1 MAQHPHLIIP
11 TTSDPRRFTSPSSG
25 PRERINLPARGRAE
39 HAQNLIARLEGLSPQ
54 VAARAEEQKALGLDA
69 GLGIYLMFESEPNF
83 PLKFESL
90 DLTREGIE
98 LCNVKTLADNRMQ
111 ATVFVPEG
119 KLEFFL
125 KKIAAYRDANTT
137 PRRPGGVA
145 RPKNQDL
152 VESISN
158 IQRAALEALW
168 TEETLPFPD
177 RNAPITWEV
186 WLRRDR
192 GVNHL
197 ARLRGYAEHFG
208 LTIGEQVVT
217 FIDRTVVL
225 VIGTAN
231 NLSRS
236 IDILGMIAEVRLP
249 KVTAAFFTEMT
260 TIEQQ
265 QWVDSSFPRPQR
277 PNHLGGLASP

>member
-1 MAQHPHLIIP
+1 
-11 TTSDPRRFTSPSSG
+11 
-25 PRERINLPARGRAE
+25 
-39 HAQNLIARLEGLSPQ
+39 
-54 VAARAEEQKALGLDA
+54 
-69 GLGIYLMFESEPNF
+69 
-83 PLKFESL
+83 
-90 DLTREGIE
+90 
-98 LCNVKTLADNRMQ
+98 
-111 ATVFVPEG
+111 
-119 KLEFFL
+119 
-125 KKIAAYRDANTT
+125 
-137 PRRPGGVA
+137 
-145 RPKNQDL
+145 L

-158 IQRAALEALW
+158 IQLAALEALW
-168 TEETLPFPD
+168 TEETFPFPD

-260 TIEQQ
+260 AIEQQ
-265 QWVDSSFPRPQR
+265 QWVDELAARIAPPAAGVPFVCLFDTGLNQLIHFLPKSSVPLTCILTNQLGASMTGMVTVRKWLVSR
-277 PNHLGGLASP
+277 HLAI